1 MRRFDARDRSA
12 DDNKMR
18 LLQFSRGKKMVVW
31 PKVVE
36 VEVVE
41 NIHSGYV
48 FLEEAFHLFT
58 CDSCDPLT
66 SCTL

>member
-1 MRRFDARDRSA
+1 MTI
-12 DDNKMR
+12 MR
-18 LLQFSRGKKMVVW
+18 LLQVSRGKKMVVW

-41 NIHSGYV
+41 NIHSGNV
-48 FLEEAFHLFT
+48 FGRTLSFT